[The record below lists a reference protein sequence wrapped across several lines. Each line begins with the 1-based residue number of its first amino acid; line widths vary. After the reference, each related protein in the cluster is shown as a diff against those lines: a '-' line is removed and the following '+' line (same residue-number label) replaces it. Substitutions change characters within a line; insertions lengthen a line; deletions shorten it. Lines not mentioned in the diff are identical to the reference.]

1 MDIFGKIKE
10 KLSNEFIDIVEWLD
24 YTDDTIAH
32 RFERYQ
38 NEIKNGAKLIVREG
52 QTAVFVNEGQLA
64 DVFTPGTYDLTTKNL
79 PILATLKGWKY
90 GFNSPF
96 KAEVYFVNTHLFT
109 DEKWGTKNPI
119 TLSDERFGLVEIRAF
134 GTYAFRISDAGK
146 FIIDIVG
153 TDNNFTN
160 FEINEHLKSLIAT
173 RFTDTVGEANLPIEL
188 YAANTSELSETCQE
202 VMAPEFESVGIALE
216 KFYIENVSMP
226 EDLKKEIFE
235 YSRLDKLDMQKL
247 AQFKAA
253 KAMEL
258 AAKNEGG
265 TAGAGMGMGMG
276 FVLAQQMGGMM
287 GGNMNM
293 GQQQGFPQAGG
304 ASCSPTN
311 ANSGAILLCC
321 EWSTT
326 RSCFISNSYKH
337 SLPAR
342 TINRESLVWKQGMA
356 NWAALQEVEE
366 LKSFLGGNTPPPL
379 ARSLITKLL
388 PSSNEEGN
396 LNPPL
401 AEKGVV
407 IGKQTPPPAALRK
420 PPPLN

>member
-10 KLSNEFIDIVEWLD
+10 KLSNEFIDIIEWLD

-52 QTAVFVNEGQLA
+52 QTAVFINEGQLA
-64 DVFTPGTYDLTTKNL
+64 DVFGPGTYDLTTKNL

-109 DEKWGTKNPI
+109 DEKWGTKSPI
-119 TLSDERFGLVEIRAF
+119 TLSDDRFGLVEIRAF
-134 GTYAFRISDAGK
+134 GTYAFKISDAGK
-146 FIIDIVG
+146 FIKDIVG
-153 TDNNFTN
+153 TDSNFTN

-202 VMAPEFESVGIALE
+202 VMAPEFETVGISLE

-226 EDLKKEIFE
+226 EELKKEIFE
-235 YSRLDKLDMQKL
+235 YSRIDKLDLDKLTK
-247 AQFKAA
+247 FKTA
-253 KAMEL
+253 KAIE
-258 AAKNEGG
+258 AAAQNEGG

-287 GGNMNM
+287 GGNM
-293 GQQQGFPQAGG
+293 QAAPQRAAQPTAGAVPPPMPTQTMYYYATNG
-304 ASCSPTN
+304 TQHGPVTFEQMQSLFASR
-311 ANSGAILLCC
+311 A
-321 EWSTT
+321 
-326 RSCFISNSYKH
+326 
-337 SLPAR
+337 
-342 TINRESLVWKQGMA
+342 INRDSLVWKQGMSA
-356 NWAALQEVEE
+356 WTALKEVEE

-379 ARSLITKLL
+379 PT
-388 PSSNEEGN
+388 E
-396 LNPPL
+396 
-401 AEKGVV
+401 
-407 IGKQTPPPAALRK
+407 
-420 PPPLN
+420 

>member
-1 MDIFGKIKE
+1 MGLFDKIKE
-10 KLSNEFIDIVEWLD
+10 KLSNEFIDIIEWLD
-24 YTDDTIAH
+24 YTDDTICH

-38 NEIKNGAKLIVREG
+38 NEIKNNAKLIVREG
-52 QTAVFVNEGQLA
+52 QTAVFINEGQLA
-64 DVFTPGTYDLTTKNL
+64 DVFEPGTYTLSTQNL

-119 TLSDERFGLVEIRAF
+119 TLNDERFGLVEIRAF
-134 GTYAFRISDAGK
+134 GTYAFKISDPGK

-202 VMAPEFESVGIALE
+202 VMQPEFQSVGISLE

-235 YSRLDKLDMQKL
+235 YSRIDKLDLDKLTK
-247 AQFKAA
+247 FKTA
-253 KAMEL
+253 KAIE
-258 AAKNEGG
+258 AAATNEGG

-287 GGNMNM
+287 SPQMGGQPVPVQQATAVPPPIPQAIQYYYATN
-293 GQQQGFPQAGG
+293 GQQAGPVTFEQLR
-304 ASCSPTN
+304 ALF
-311 ANSGAILLCC
+311 AN
-321 EWSTT
+321 
-326 RSCFISNSYKH
+326 
-337 SLPAR
+337 R
-342 TINRESLVWKQGMA
+342 TVNKDTLVWKQGMA
-356 NWAALQEVEE
+356 NWSAVKDVEE
-366 LKSFLGGNTPPPL
+366 LKSFLGGSTPPPL
-379 ARSLITKLL
+379 
-388 PSSNEEGN
+388 
-396 LNPPL
+396 
-401 AEKGVV
+401 
-407 IGKQTPPPAALRK
+407 PAS
-420 PPPLN
+420 